1 MALPSGFANAA
12 AALPASDL
20 PTFTRSVLTAC
31 AGSFAGL
38 YDGYNY
44 PSNAGVVSICN
55 ILEPSTATTPDWL
68 LSLNVYIALQY
79 ISTVCLTACG
89 VQPPPILTTR

>member
-1 MALPSGFANAA
+1 MSLPSGFANAA
-12 AALPASDL
+12 ATLPVAELPA
-20 PTFTRSVLTAC
+20 FTRSVLTAC
-31 AGSFAGL
+31 AGSFSSL
-38 YDGYNY
+38 YDSYNY
-44 PSNAGVVSICN
+44 PSNSGVVSICN